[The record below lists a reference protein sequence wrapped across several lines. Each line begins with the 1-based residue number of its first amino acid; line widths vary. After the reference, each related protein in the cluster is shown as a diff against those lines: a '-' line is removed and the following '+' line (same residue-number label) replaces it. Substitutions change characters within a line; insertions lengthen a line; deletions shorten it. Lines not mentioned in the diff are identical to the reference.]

1 MLIMD
6 YSLDNIFSLQSRKQ
20 YMGLAILWII
30 GYHFYIVQQSFF
42 DNNFPIYR
50 FLFRNGF
57 VGVDIFFILSAYG
70 LCHSWEKST
79 IKNYAKKRFIKIMP
93 IYILFLFICK
103 FILKIEDNF
112 WSDSL
117 LQISSLSIFNTKYT
131 NPVNM
136 NGEWFVPAI
145 INLYIIFPF
154 LFLFIKKVLI
164 RYPKKGGYIVVFI
177 SILIAEFLKNL
188 ISLNY
193 ITRFPIIISGI
204 LTYLYLKNKDYR
216 NLFGTYI
223 FFAILSFLFI
233 RVNLIFSLIIPLIL
247 KCIND
252 LNIKLNNK
260 FLNFC
265 GTISFELYLSHI
277 IPMNFCADKN
287 IIVAL
292 MIMIFGTLLLTFVF
306 MKISSY
312 IRNFV

>member
-1 MLIMD
+1 MD
-6 YSLDNIFSLQSRKQ
+6 
-20 YMGLAILWII
+20 
-30 GYHFYIVQQSFF
+30 
-42 DNNFPIYR
+42 
-50 FLFRNGF
+50 
-57 VGVDIFFILSAYG
+57 VD
-70 LCHSWEKST
+70 
-79 IKNYAKKRFIKIMP
+79 
-93 IYILFLFICK
+93 
-103 FILKIEDNF
+103 
-112 WSDSL
+112 
-117 LQISSLSIFNTKYT
+117 
-131 NPVNM
+131 PVSM
-136 NGEWFVPAI
+136 NGELFVPAI

-164 RYPKKGGYIVVFI
+164 RYPKKGGYIVVLI

-265 GTISFELYLSHI
+265 GSISFELYLSHI
-277 IPMNFCADKN
+277 ILMNFYADKN
-287 IIVAL
+287 IILAL